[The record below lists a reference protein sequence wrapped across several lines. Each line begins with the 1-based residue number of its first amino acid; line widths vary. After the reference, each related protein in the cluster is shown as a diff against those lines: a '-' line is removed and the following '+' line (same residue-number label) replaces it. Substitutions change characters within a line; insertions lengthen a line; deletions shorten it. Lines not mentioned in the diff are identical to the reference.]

1 MEIYSFHLDFINAG
15 NIAEIFTALE
25 ILSYSNPETRNL
37 LFYWHRESRSSNAEV
52 DYLLQKG
59 GQIIPLEV
67 KAGTKGQ
74 MQSIR
79 QFMAERDTEYGI
91 RVSLENFS
99 CYEKI
104 RVLPLYAISKLFV

>member
-1 MEIYSFHLDFINAG
+1 M
-15 NIAEIFTALE
+15 
-25 ILSYSNPETRNL
+25 

-59 GQIIPLEV
+59 RHIIPLEV

-79 QFMAERDTEYGI
+79 QFMAERNSEYGI
-91 RVSLENFS
+91 RISLENFS
-99 CYEKI
+99 CYDKI
-104 RVLPLYAISKLFV
+104 KVLPLYAINKLFLS